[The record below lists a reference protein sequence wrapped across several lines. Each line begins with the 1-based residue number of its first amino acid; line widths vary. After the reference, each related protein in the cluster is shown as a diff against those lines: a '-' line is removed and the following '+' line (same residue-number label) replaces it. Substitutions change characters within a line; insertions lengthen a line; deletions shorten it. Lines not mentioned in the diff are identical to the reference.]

1 MQEKKFLSL
10 GSNPGPLNVWFPGY
24 HWAEDKMIIDDLQ
37 VNMLSQMFQQPN
49 ISPRANAIKCYWAI
63 IKSLLKSASLILWNF
78 FILSYCIFKIAY

>member
-49 ISPRANAIKCYWAI
+49 VLSSSGQYYKM
-63 IKSLLKSASLILWNF
+63 LLSHN
-78 FILSYCIFKIAY
+78 